1 MAIQESNITLD
12 GLVHTL
18 DDRDRVAAQLVNE
31 NANTFTGAN
40 TFSST
45 VALNGAVT
53 IGDAALVASGSV
65 SVGSLRTF
73 LASDTTP
80 DVASGSYWLTH
91 ASTQTLTHF
100 NGGTVG
106 QLLFVESTAA
116 VTYDVSENVVCGGT
130 DVVTAD
136 GDLTAWIY
144 NGTDWLCIGGVMDLD
159 SDFNAVS

>member
-100 NGGTVG
+100 NGGTVSVYNFGYTLPINHAVGSTDKDAKIISYG
-106 QLLFVESTAA
+106 QTGQKVIFGQKKIRR
-116 VTYDVSENVVCGGT
+116 NVKPPVR
-130 DVVTAD
+130 
-136 GDLTAWIY
+136 L
-144 NGTDWLCIGGVMDLD
+144 
-159 SDFNAVS
+159 